1 MNLLLFLIFIKM
13 ETIIIEIRDNIHN
26 IYNNYKN
33 KGEFIGVNWNT
44 SSVSRELL
52 RNEFVRFCDDLVS
65 SCNGH
70 LSRCVDGYCIILKC
84 FDISFRILFTAI
96 DEDEINIDISV
107 KLDAT
112 DFREFYMSSS
122 GVLNYNSGSDAD
134 TDDNWDD

>member
-1 MNLLLFLIFIKM
+1 MNLLLYLISIKM

-44 SSVSRELL
+44 SNVSRELL

-70 LSRCVDGYCIILKC
+70 LSRCVNGYCIILKY
-84 FDISFRILFTAI
+84 FDISFRVLFTAI
-96 DEDEINIDISV
+96 DADEINIDISV
-107 KLDAT
+107 NLYAS

-122 GVLNYNSGSDAD
+122 GVLNYDSDSDAD
-134 TDDNWDD
+134 TDNNWDD